1 MKIVVIGG
9 TGLIGSKLVDLLQQ
23 SCLDV
28 VPVSRAYGVNTVTGE
43 GLDEALED
51 AEIVVDVTRAPSLE
65 EQAVLEFFE
74 MSERNIIAAEV
85 KAEVQHH
92 ITLSVVGADR
102 LQDSGYFRAKL
113 AHEKLIRQSPIPYT
127 ILRTTQLFEFLRGIA
142 DAGTIGDTVFLP
154 PTLFQ
159 PIAADDVAD
168 ALADIALSLPVNGI
182 VEVAGP
188 ERISLAGLVG
198 RFLSETGDPRTV
210 VADDNARYFGAKL
223 NDRSLVPGENARLG
237 SQTFEAWLSQSRV
250 KA

>member
-51 AEIVVDVTRAPSLE
+51 AEIVVDVTRSPSLE
-65 EQAVLEFFE
+65 EQAALEFFE

-92 ITLSVVGADR
+92 IALSVVGTDR

-113 AHEKLIRQSPIPYT
+113 AQEKRIRESPIPYT
-127 ILRTTQLFEFLRGIA
+127 ILRATQFFEFLRGIA
-142 DAGTIGDTVFLP
+142 DAGTSDDTVFLP
-154 PTLFQ
+154 PALFQ

-168 ALADIALSLPVNGI
+168 ALADIALSLPANGI
-182 VEVAGP
+182 AEVAGS
-188 ERISLAGLVG
+188 ERVSLAGLIG
-198 RFLSETGDPRTV
+198 RFLSETGDPRMV
-210 VADDNARYFGAKL
+210 AADDNARYFGAKL
-223 NDRSLVPGENARLG
+223 NNSSLIPGENARLG
-237 SQTFEAWLSQSRV
+237 SRTFEIWLNRFKV
-250 KA
+250 EA